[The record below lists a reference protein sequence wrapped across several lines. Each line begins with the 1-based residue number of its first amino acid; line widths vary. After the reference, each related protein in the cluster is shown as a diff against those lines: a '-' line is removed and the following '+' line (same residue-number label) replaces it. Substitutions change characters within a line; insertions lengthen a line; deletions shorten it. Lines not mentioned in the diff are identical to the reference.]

1 MWSGARNNAWIK
13 LSNNGYPDPMRIPP
27 AMKKRPTLIVL
38 ALGALATGFFAVD
51 DDDFFALRKSF
62 RIFGSVYEEL
72 VTGYVDRPD
81 PERLMRVGIHAML
94 EDLDPYTTFIDE
106 ADNTQIHIITR
117 GSYGG
122 VGLSIDVRN
131 EKIIV
136 VEPIEGTSGYKQGV
150 RTGDVIVEIEGQST
164 DGMTISDLR
173 NLMRGEPG
181 TAVELTVEREG
192 TPEPIR
198 FLLSRQ
204 QVTLKNV
211 SFTGFADSLTG
222 IGYIKFDRF
231 ARGAA
236 SEFREAVETLQKTE
250 RLQGLV
256 IDLRDNPGG
265 LLDEAVEGTQLFV
278 PQGSVIVSTRGRTLQ
293 NERIYRSATP
303 PIAPD
308 LPLVVL
314 VGEITASAAEIM
326 SGALQDLDRAVVLG
340 TPTFGKGLVQ
350 VIKPLPYNTSLKM
363 TTSKYYTPSGRSIQS
378 VDYNENQKQGAE
390 TTTADSLQRQFA
402 TRNGRPVSNGRGV
415 EPDRMASL
423 ETESELEKALVRRAA
438 FFFYANHFAA
448 RNDSIPPG
456 FTVSDDILTDFAAW
470 LEEEEFTYRT
480 DAEHALQTLDDQ
492 LTENGYES
500 AQDEMEALR
509 EAMLAEKRTAFER
522 NKDNLKKQLQEEIL
536 ARYFG
541 QSAQIASSFEHDA
554 QILAAVDLL
563 EDLPAYRQILA
574 PR

>member
-1 MWSGARNNAWIK
+1 
-13 LSNNGYPDPMRIPP
+13 MRIPP
-27 AMKKRPTLIVL
+27 AIKKRPTLIVL
-38 ALGALATGFFAVD
+38 ALGVLAAGFFAVD
-51 DDDFFALRKSF
+51 DDDFFALRKNF

-81 PERLMRVGIHAML
+81 PERLMRLGIHAML

-122 VGLSIDVRN
+122 VGLSVDVRN

-136 VEPIEGTSGYKQGV
+136 VAPIEGTSGYKQGV

-164 DGMTISDLR
+164 EDITLSDLR

-181 TAVELTVEREG
+181 TAVELIVEREG
-192 TPEPIR
+192 TPEPIH

-211 SFTGFADSLTG
+211 SFTGFADSSAG

-231 ARGAA
+231 ARGAG
-236 SEFREAVETLQKTE
+236 SELREAVQTLQKTE

-265 LLDEAVEGTQLFV
+265 LLDEAVEVTQLFV

-293 NERIYRSATP
+293 NERVYRSTSP

-314 VGEITASAAEIM
+314 VGNITASAAEIV

-340 TPTFGKGLVQ
+340 TSTFGKGLVQ
-350 VIKPLPYNTSLKM
+350 VVKPLPYNTSLKM
-363 TTSKYYTPSGRSIQS
+363 TTSKYYTPSGRSIQAI
-378 VDYNENQKQGAE
+378 DYNGEQSAG
-390 TTTADSLQRQFA
+390 TTIADSLRQRFT
-402 TRNGRPVSNGRGV
+402 TRNGRPVNNGRGV
-415 EPDRMASL
+415 EPDRRAPL

-456 FTVSDDILTDFAAW
+456 FTVSDDILADFATW
-470 LEEEEFTYRT
+470 LEEERFTYRT
-480 DAEHALQTLDDQ
+480 DAEHALETLDAQ
-492 LTENGYES
+492 LVQNGYES

-509 EAMLAEKRTAFER
+509 EAMLSEKRTAFER
-522 NKDNLKKQLQEEIL
+522 HNDNLKKQLREEIL

-541 QSAQIASSFEHDA
+541 QSAQIAASFDHDA
-554 QILAAVDLL
+554 QVLAAVHLL
-563 EDLPAYRQILA
+563 EDIPAYRQILA

>member
-1 MWSGARNNAWIK
+1 
-13 LSNNGYPDPMRIPP
+13 MRILP
-27 AMKKRPTLIVL
+27 AIKKRPTLIVL
-38 ALGALATGFFAVD
+38 ALGVLAAGFFAVD
-51 DDDFFALRKSF
+51 DDDFFALRKNF

-81 PERLMRVGIHAML
+81 PERLMRLGIHAML

-122 VGLSIDVRN
+122 VGLSVDVRN

-136 VEPIEGTSGYKQGV
+136 VAPIEGTSGYKQGV

-164 DGMTISDLR
+164 EDITLSDLR
-173 NLMRGEPG
+173 NLMRGETRNRCRTDRRTRGNTRTHPFS
-181 TAVELTVEREG
+181 AVPPAGHAEKCIVCRICGFVGGHRVYQVRPVCPWGRLG
-192 TPEPIR
+192 TP
-198 FLLSRQ
+198 
-204 QVTLKNV
+204 
-211 SFTGFADSLTG
+211 
-222 IGYIKFDRF
+222 
-231 ARGAA
+231 RGGANPA
-236 SEFREAVETLQKTE
+236 KTE

-265 LLDEAVEGTQLFV
+265 LLDEAVEVTQLFV

-293 NERIYRSATP
+293 NERVYRSTSP

-314 VGEITASAAEIM
+314 VGNITASAAEIV

-340 TPTFGKGLVQ
+340 TSTFGKGLVQ

-363 TTSKYYTPSGRSIQS
+363 TTSKYYTPSGRSIQAI
-378 VDYNENQKQGAE
+378 DYNGEQSAG
-390 TTTADSLQRQFA
+390 TTIADSLRQRFT

-415 EPDRMASL
+415 EPDRRAPL

-456 FTVSDDILTDFAAW
+456 FTVSDDILADFAAW
-470 LEEEEFTYRT
+470 LEEEQFTYRT
-480 DAEHALQTLDDQ
+480 DAEHALETLDGQ
-492 LTENGYES
+492 LVTKRLRIGAGRNGGAARS
-500 AQDEMEALR
+500 DAVRKTHRLR
-509 EAMLAEKRTAFER
+509 TTQRQPEETTPRR
-522 NKDNLKKQLQEEIL
+522 NPGPVFRAIGADCRLI
-536 ARYFG
+536 R
-541 QSAQIASSFEHDA
+541 
-554 QILAAVDLL
+554 
-563 EDLPAYRQILA
+563 P
-574 PR
+574 

>member
-1 MWSGARNNAWIK
+1 
-13 LSNNGYPDPMRIPP
+13 
-27 AMKKRPTLIVL
+27 MKKRPTIIVL
-38 ALGALATGFFAVD
+38 ALGVLAAGFFAVD
-51 DDDFFALRKSF
+51 DDDFFELQKNF

-122 VGLSIDVRN
+122 VGLSVDMRN
-131 EKIIV
+131 EKVIV
-136 VEPIEGTSGYKQGV
+136 VAPIEGTSGYKQGV

-164 DGMTISDLR
+164 DGMTLSDLR

-181 TAVELTVEREG
+181 TAVELIVEREG
-192 TPEPIR
+192 TSEPIH

-211 SFTGFADSLTG
+211 SFAGFADSLAG

-236 SEFREAVETLQKTE
+236 SELRETVQTLQKTD
-250 RLQGLV
+250 RLEGLV

-265 LLDEAVEGTQLFV
+265 LLDEAVEVTQLFV

-293 NERIYRSATP
+293 NERVYRSTSP

-308 LPLVVL
+308 LPVVVL
-314 VGEITASAAEIM
+314 VGNITASAAEIV

-350 VIKPLPYNTSLKM
+350 VVKPLPYNTSLKM
-363 TTSKYYTPSGRSIQS
+363 TTSKYYTPSGRSIQAI
-378 VDYNENQKQGAE
+378 DYNEEQGAGI
-390 TTTADSLQRQFA
+390 TTADSLQQRFT

-415 EPDRMASL
+415 EPDRPTPL
-423 ETESELEKALVRRAA
+423 ETESELEKALIRRAA

-456 FTVSDDILTDFAAW
+456 FTVSDDIIADFAAW
-470 LEEEEFTYRT
+470 LEEERFTYRT
-480 DAEHALQTLDDQ
+480 AAEHALQALNVQ
-492 LTENGYES
+492 LAQNGYES

-509 EAMLAEKRTAFER
+509 EAMLSEKRTAFER
-522 NKDNLKKQLQEEIL
+522 NNENLKKQLREEIL

-541 QSAQIASSFEHDA
+541 QSAQIAASFDHDA
-554 QILAAVDLL
+554 QILAAVHLL
-563 EDLPAYRQILA
+563 EDIPAYRQVLA